1 MVVDDSDHISGQFRQ
16 REFKHINKLYPNLGI
31 TLFILKQKL

>member
-1 MVVDDSDHISGQFRQ
+1 MMIWLLITYPENSDGTGLN
-16 REFKHINKLYPNLGI
+16 INKLYTNLGI

>member
-16 REFKHINKLYPNLGI
+16 REFKHINKLYTNLGI